1 MLACAT
7 SLSIIDKRY
16 PDMQIHQQQITLN
29 NSTISNVFAYAGE
42 ETFLIQKNED
52 LFTVFYSLPSESL
65 TMTEVFRIPFNS

>member
-1 MLACAT
+1 
-7 SLSIIDKRY
+7 
-16 PDMQIHQQQITLN
+16 MQIHQQQITLN